1 MNQIEINP
9 FHQQE
14 EQVAALQQENVVVE
28 AWAPFAE
35 GKNQLFQNQLLQAIA
50 DKYNKSMNAQIILRW
65 LVEREHC
72 CTRKISQ
79 INNNYANLNLDVKVY
94 VSGYF
99 ITLKRVKGAS
109 K

>member
-1 MNQIEINP
+1 NQIQPQVNQIEINP

-50 DKYNKSMNAQIILRW
+50 DKYNKSIAQVI
-65 LVEREHC
+65 
-72 CTRKISQ
+72 
-79 INNNYANLNLDVKVY
+79 
-94 VSGYF
+94 
-99 ITLKRVKGAS
+99 
-109 K
+109 

>member
-50 DKYNKSMNAQIILRW
+50 DKYNKSITSRLT
-65 LVEREHC
+65 LVSR
-72 CTRKISQ
+72 T
-79 INNNYANLNLDVKVY
+79 
-94 VSGYF
+94 
-99 ITLKRVKGAS
+99 
-109 K
+109 

>member
-50 DKYNKSMNAQIILRW
+50 DKYNKSIAQVILRW
-65 LVEREHC
+65 LVERDIVVLAKSVNPE
-72 CTRKISQ
+72 RMAPKLRYI
-79 INNNYANLNLDVKVY
+79 
-94 VSGYF
+94 
-99 ITLKRVKGAS
+99 
-109 K
+109 